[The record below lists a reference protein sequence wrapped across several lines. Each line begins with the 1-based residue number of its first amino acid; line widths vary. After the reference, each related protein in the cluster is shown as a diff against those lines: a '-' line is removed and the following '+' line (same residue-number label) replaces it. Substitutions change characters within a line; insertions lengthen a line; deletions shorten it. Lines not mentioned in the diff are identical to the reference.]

1 MNLITLLCLIV
12 KGEGAEQNTPGGKL
26 SQFLKMGGGVLL
38 GHSLI
43 IIKRTWGFFPQNMQF
58 DSSNYNPAQKSPFH
72 NGWYQN
78 AIQT

>member
-12 KGEGAEQNTPGGKL
+12 RGEGAEQNTPGGKL

-43 IIKRTWGFFPQNMQF
+43 IIK
-58 DSSNYNPAQKSPFH
+58 
-72 NGWYQN
+72 
-78 AIQT
+78 QT